1 MHTYH
6 FSHS

>member
-6 FSHS
+6 ST

>member
-6 FSHS
+6 S